1 MSGLQSAVSLLE
13 LTGDIDNRALNAI
26 GLISA
31 AFGTWEGVELLRT
44 DAREL
49 QPTRRGLSGLLVQL
63 GGALSGPVP
72 IALRFASLF
81 VRDKKRLR
89 QLAAVSGIA
98 GSLLMRYGWVRAGI
112 VSSRDWKI
120 PLGIDERASRET
132 PEIAINQEK
141 TLQPV
146 P

>member
-26 GLISA
+26 GLVSA
-31 AFGTWEGVELLRT
+31 AFETWEGVELLRA

-49 QPTRRGLSGLLVQL
+49 GPTKRGFSGLLVQL
-63 GGALSGPVP
+63 AGALSGPVP
-72 IALRFASLF
+72 LALRFASLF
-81 VRDKKRLR
+81 VKDNRRLR
-89 QLAAVSGIA
+89 QVAAVSGIV

-120 PLGIDERASRET
+120 PLQIDESAS
-132 PEIAINQEK
+132 Q
-141 TLQPV
+141 
-146 P
+146 